1 MLPLISS
8 AEPGELFLI
17 KLFLFFCFTVTFS
30 SVLSILDL
38 TIDESAPSKLIF
50 ANFNPSGV
58 SK

>member
-1 MLPLISS
+1 MLHLISS

-17 KLFLFFCFTVTFS
+17 KLFLFFCFMVTFS
-30 SVLSILDL
+30 LVLSTLDC
-38 TIDESAPSKLIF
+38 TKNESAPSKLIF